1 LKEHERLWLDP
12 ERDNGFYRLT
22 VDCEKYSS
30 LDVFLNRR
38 DGKASLFTGTPMF
51 HVAVT
56 EVAESRET
64 VSALTP
70 ESLTSPE
77 YSAPV
82 KKSVPVKVTVESSV
96 KMTSEIFGNALIS
109 NYSYLQ
115 ESGVAHSINSSD

>member
-1 LKEHERLWLDP
+1 
-12 ERDNGFYRLT
+12 
-22 VDCEKYSS
+22 
-30 LDVFLNRR
+30 
-38 DGKASLFTGTPMF
+38 MF

-70 ESLTSPE
+70 ENLTSPE

-96 KMTSEIFGNALIS
+96 KMTYEIFGKALIS
-109 NYSYLQ
+109 NYLYLQ